1 MAQTICQFKD
11 YIFFPP
17 HENWPLT
24 CEENCAVCRVLN
36 SCSSLFRSS
45 SVRSTFQDLRAAG
58 NKAAVWDP
66 SPASTAD
73 TCTVAAGRRKLTL
86 PIFIFFLVV
95 SWKLSVFLCQQF
107 GDFLTEGE
115 DKEIFILRFVHVY
128 LYFSIILICISNPI
142 LIFSKIL
149 QLHSICKT
157 FCSCYLSLIQ
167 HFIGHNREPNEF
179 FLY

>member
-1 MAQTICQFKD
+1 MAQPICQFKD
-11 YIFFPP
+11 YIFFPA
-17 HENWPLT
+17 WKLT
-24 CEENCAVCRVLN
+24 FDLWGKLCSVPGLKQLQLPVQVLFSQIDVPGSQSCRKQS
-36 SCSSLFRSS
+36 SCVRSESSLHCWYLRRGCRS
-45 SVRSTFQDLRAAG
+45 QEI
-58 NKAAVWDP
+58 
-66 SPASTAD
+66 D
-73 TCTVAAGRRKLTL
+73 TSN
-86 PIFIFFLVV
+86 IYFFLVV

-149 QLHSICKT
+149 QFHSICKT

-167 HFIGHNREPNEF
+167 HFIGHNREPNELL
-179 FLY
+179 LY